1 MPSLLR
7 PVVLSLGLMAVHC
20 AAIAQSPDM
29 LATDKK
35 IIDFAK
41 ENSQVMDNLEYLCDQ
56 IGPRLTGS
64 PRLKKANDW
73 TADKMKEY
81 GLDNVHLESYTIPVA
96 WERVKC
102 EARVLEPNG
111 MDIMVFAQPWT
122 PGTRGKVTGPVVFFN
137 ALTSDDYAKFA
148 GKLKN
153 AIILTARPGNVQEHP
168 SRTKAGDFWSRRGL
182 GGTVETEETVQQRQ
196 QLSKRDEFL
205 KKEGVAA
212 IIQEGFGPTPQTLIA
227 ITGGWSRTGAQPVF
241 PRVYTNHE
249 NYSMLYRLT
258 QRNVP
263 IKMEINVQ
271 NRWIKGPVTVYN
283 TVGEIKG
290 SEKPDEMVV
299 CGAHLDSWDLGQ
311 GAVDNGTGSMVVLET
326 ARLIK
331 AMGLQPK
338 RTIRFV
344 LFSGEE
350 QGLYGSRAYVTQH
363 KDEMGKITAVF
374 VNDTGTGRVT
384 GFGLHGNPQVQPV
397 LDKELGVLKELG
409 VEKYRVPQMGGT
421 DHASFYAS
429 GVPAFWFMQDNAD
442 YDLMHHTQSDTF
454 DKAIKED
461 LVQCATVMVISALN
475 VANLPD
481 MLPRR
486 PMPAAAPGTGSRP

>member
-1 MPSLLR
+1 
-7 PVVLSLGLMAVHC
+7 
-20 AAIAQSPDM
+20 
-29 LATDKK
+29 
-35 IIDFAK
+35 
-41 ENSQVMDNLEYLCDQ
+41 
-56 IGPRLTGS
+56 
-64 PRLKKANDW
+64 
-73 TADKMKEY
+73 
-81 GLDNVHLESYTIPVA
+81 
-96 WERVKC
+96 
-102 EARVLEPNG
+102 
-111 MDIMVFAQPWT
+111 
-122 PGTRGKVTGPVVFFN
+122 
-137 ALTSDDYAKFA
+137 
-148 GKLKN
+148 
-153 AIILTARPGNVQEHP
+153 
-168 SRTKAGDFWSRRGL
+168 
-182 GGTVETEETVQQRQ
+182 
-196 QLSKRDEFL
+196 
-205 KKEGVAA
+205 
-212 IIQEGFGPTPQTLIA
+212 
-227 ITGGWSRTGAQPVF
+227 
-241 PRVYTNHE
+241 
-249 NYSMLYRLT
+249 
-258 QRNVP
+258 
-263 IKMEINVQ
+263 MEINVQ